1 LLGHLVVLDQ
11 ILGHGAKSWETK
23 VWTHL
28 VDFEKCLEPSS
39 GMLRTQKIY
48 IYMYQKNRQTKQTQN
63 QHKNKKIKPKPKQCV
78 AKRDAQ
84 MKTEGFHNSTRWRS

>member
-1 LLGHLVVLDQ
+1 MLGHLLVLDQ

-28 VDFEKCLEPSS
+28 GDFEKCLEPSS
-39 GMLRTQKIY
+39 GMLRTQEIY
-48 IYMYQKNRQTKQTQN
+48 IYICIKKTDKQN
-63 QHKNKKIKPKPKQCV
+63 KHKTNIKTKKIKPKAKQCV

-84 MKTEGFHNSTRWRS
+84 MKT

>member
-1 LLGHLVVLDQ
+1 LGNLVVLDQ
-11 ILGHGAKSWETK
+11 ILGHGAKIWETK

-39 GMLRTQKIY
+39 GMLRTQK
-48 IYMYQKNRQTKQTQN
+48 QTQN
-63 QHKNKKIKPKPKQCV
+63 QHQKQKKTKPKQCV

-84 MKTEGFHNSTRWRS
+84 MKT